1 MMPEKLLLRAPNWI
15 GDTIMMLPALGALR
29 RHCPD
34 TRIDVMALSWTSE
47 LLENHPDLDRLIP
60 FDPGWN
66 LTQKA
71 LFFRKIRHERYPMGV
86 LFAGS
91 LRAALFFGSAGVRK
105 RIGYDT
111 DHRRWLLNVPVKRP
125 ADYRSR
131 HHQYYFLRIL
141 EEGLGLT
148 EGAASSAPTT
158 RGRGEQR
165 PYNDRTGE
173 VHRTGEACLAP
184 TAPRIYLLED
194 ELAAARDRL
203 ENARITV
210 IGAVEEEAD
219 SKGARYLART
229 MDAPDFTVIGEP
241 SDWESITL
249 GYKGRLCVD
258 YYWEQPDS
266 HSAGEQTGP
275 AEKAITFWNQLM
287 DYAEQRNRGR
297 EGHFDTLDPALREFT
312 TASDGLVTSV
322 KMNVAMRLP
331 PDFKP
336 EVLKRKMKAWAEG
349 GQLIYSP
356 LDMPF
361 KGGKNNLL
369 VRAMLKGIRAT
380 GGKPRF
386 KLKTGTSDMNTVGP
400 VWNCPIIAYGP
411 GDSALDHTP
420 EEHIDVD
427 EFRRAIDVLARALEK
442 LDS

>member
-1 MMPEKLLLRAPNWI
+1 MDEVSFLEQLVSIPSPSGNETAVGEFLVDQMASMGFEAHRDEVGNAVGSI
-15 GDTIMMLPALGALR
+15 GDAEADREIVLLG
-29 RHCPD
+29 HMD
-34 TRIDVMALSWTSE
+34 TVTGDIPVHYQGN
-47 LLENHPDLDRLIP
+47 LL
-60 FDPGWN
+60 
-66 LTQKA
+66 
-71 LFFRKIRHERYPMGV
+71 Y
-86 LFAGS
+86 
-91 LRAALFFGSAGVRK
+91 
-105 RIGYDT
+105 
-111 DHRRWLLNVPVKRP
+111 
-125 ADYRSR
+125 
-131 HHQYYFLRIL
+131 
-141 EEGLGLT
+141 
-148 EGAASSAPTT
+148 
-158 RGRGEQR
+158 GRGSVDAKG
-165 PYNDRTGE
+165 P
-173 VHRTGEACLAP
+173 LATFILA
-184 TAPRIYLLED
+184 TARI
-194 ELAAARDRL
+194 APQL